1 MIFLLLQ
8 KRIFGSYYWEHI
20 ISELRSQ
27 AKLAS
32 QGAALFNEM
41 LCKRIEQDHQR
52 DEQTLSKIT
61 RSLERIQEQQSKL
74 NQLNNKDALIL
85 TESSEHF
92 EVIRSGDHYMFEY
105 ELEQQDEEEKQDE
118 AIAVQ
123 EKILEVLAAN
133 DEDENVD
140 DTTAQQPRTSSDTQE
155 LTTTSPT
162 SLPVITTTTTT
173 TTDIIL
179 PTSTSAEST
188 SVEPKEEKSKKKIK
202 IILTKIYLIIWIIVD
217 YFIDLFYRNS
227 RDYYEVS
234 IKLTQMKSDDKIFQH
249 ELMRLETNIDQASII
264 NIDQMAGGDQSNQNA
279 YQQSVSQSINSSKR
293 SRLYRLYDSI
303 FYFSMYRPEFLC
315 YSTMILNLITSGAL
329 LSMPLPL
336 SIFLWATLS
345 SRPSEKYWNTVLL
358 YTEVIIVV
366 KYVFQFK
373 YYLWNAEAPDA
384 YRLTAINIIGVDRKG
399 TASSI
404 ADLYL
409 LLSLFFHR
417 SILKELGLWKSAQTT
432 PNNLMTLDA
441 DHKEQQQQQQQFN
454 NQLETTRIKS
464 NSYFMKPIIKFYG
477 QFKQTLFVRDVY
489 ASMFFCDFINMVIV
503 IFFYSQF
510 RERSGE
516 NVVQAIQENKVP
528 VAFLVMLL
536 VQFILIIIDRALYL
550 RRNVCGKLF
559 FQLFQVIAVHV
570 WLFFVLPEIT
580 RTKFSDN
587 IIAQFWYLFKCIYFG
602 YSSIQIRLGYPQ
614 RIAGNFFMKRFNY
627 INQML
632 YRIYSIIPFLLEL
645 RRIMDWIFTNTAL
658 GLTSWF
664 QLEDIYAD
672 VYLNKCARWT
682 EKKYPTKLGVPRSKL
697 LKYGIAG
704 LLFALLILII
714 LFPLLFFSLSSS
726 FYQSNPPTEV
736 YVEIKL
742 GGYLPIFKMTAQDT
756 DIVSF
761 KSADYNNLR
770 SSIYSSNLGPRV
782 EDTAYAFLR
791 DFNPDDIR
799 CVNLF
804 SRSVDLWETSQ
815 SIRDIVVHNL
825 QSNTTVV
832 PVRFSYTITR
842 NPPNRHDSEPITT
855 VVTSENI
862 VEITLDDQQI
872 RTALIE
878 ILNETFDS
886 RTTT

>member
-1 MIFLLLQ
+1 DGVCMIFLLLQ

-303 FYFSMYRPEFLC
+303 FYFSMYRSEFLC

-417 SILKELGLWKSAQTT
+417 SILK
-432 PNNLMTLDA
+432 
-441 DHKEQQQQQQQFN
+441 
-454 NQLETTRIKS
+454 
-464 NSYFMKPIIKFYG
+464 
-477 QFKQTLFVRDVY
+477 V
-489 ASMFFCDFINMVIV
+489 
-503 IFFYSQF
+503 
-510 RERSGE
+510 
-516 NVVQAIQENKVP
+516 
-528 VAFLVMLL
+528 
-536 VQFILIIIDRALYL
+536 
-550 RRNVCGKLF
+550 
-559 FQLFQVIAVHV
+559 
-570 WLFFVLPEIT
+570 
-580 RTKFSDN
+580 
-587 IIAQFWYLFKCIYFG
+587 
-602 YSSIQIRLGYPQ
+602 
-614 RIAGNFFMKRFNY
+614 
-627 INQML
+627 
-632 YRIYSIIPFLLEL
+632 
-645 RRIMDWIFTNTAL
+645 
-658 GLTSWF
+658 
-664 QLEDIYAD
+664 
-672 VYLNKCARWT
+672 
-682 EKKYPTKLGVPRSKL
+682 
-697 LKYGIAG
+697 
-704 LLFALLILII
+704 
-714 LFPLLFFSLSSS
+714 
-726 FYQSNPPTEV
+726 
-736 YVEIKL
+736 
-742 GGYLPIFKMTAQDT
+742 
-756 DIVSF
+756 
-761 KSADYNNLR
+761 
-770 SSIYSSNLGPRV
+770 
-782 EDTAYAFLR
+782 
-791 DFNPDDIR
+791 
-799 CVNLF
+799 
-804 SRSVDLWETSQ
+804 
-815 SIRDIVVHNL
+815 
-825 QSNTTVV
+825 
-832 PVRFSYTITR
+832 
-842 NPPNRHDSEPITT
+842 
-855 VVTSENI
+855 
-862 VEITLDDQQI
+862 
-872 RTALIE
+872 
-878 ILNETFDS
+878 
-886 RTTT
+886 